1 MRNDELQVIQ
11 EDDSD
16 AWQCQLALEARQR
29 EPAPDVRQVIV
40 LLKRLLRWHRLSDGQ
55 SNDI

>member
-1 MRNDELQVIQ
+1 MTNDKLEVIQ

-29 EPAPDVRQVIV
+29 EPAPDCVKQESSQKM
-40 LLKRLLRWHRLSDGQ
+40 LHD
-55 SNDI
+55 NDN